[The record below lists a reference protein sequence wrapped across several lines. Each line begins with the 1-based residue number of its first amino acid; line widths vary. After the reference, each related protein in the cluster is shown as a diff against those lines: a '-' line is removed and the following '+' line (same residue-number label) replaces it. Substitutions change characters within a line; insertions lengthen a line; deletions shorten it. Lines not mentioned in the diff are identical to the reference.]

1 MTTPPPSTPISPTP
15 TSTPRAA
22 GRRLRRATDGRP
34 VAPVRIVHLG
44 LGNFFR
50 AHQCYYTEHAPDAGD
65 WGIAAFTG
73 MGVWP
78 ADVLAEQDNL
88 YVLMVNEPEQPRP
101 EVISSLSAVHP
112 SDDHESW
119 LRYLASPEVV
129 IVTSTV
135 TEAGYRRNASGG
147 LDLNDAEVAADIAA
161 LQSDPLA
168 SVSTAPGRFVAGLL
182 ARRAAGAGPLTFL
195 PCDNVPD
202 NGEMAHRVI
211 TDFARAVDPTL
222 AEWMAEH
229 TTFVT
234 TMVDR
239 ITPRATDADRA
250 DLVARTGIDD
260 PSLVVTEPYLEWVL
274 AGRFIAG
281 RPAWE
286 QAGATFVDDTTPFET
301 RKLWLLNGSHSLM
314 AYAASIRGHET
325 VAEAIADPV
334 VRDWVL
340 QWWDDAQSQLSL
352 PEEHITAYRAALL
365 DRYANPRIRHLLAQ
379 SAADGSQKVPI
390 RIVPALRAEVAAGRT
405 PTGALRAVA
414 AWVLHLRGEGA
425 PVTDGAVADLQ
436 QQVADD
442 LPSAVAAVLAW
453 LGLTDLHLDE
463 PVLALAHELSA
474 TP

>member
-1 MTTPPPSTPISPTP
+1 MCIRDS
-15 TSTPRAA
+15 
-22 GRRLRRATDGRP
+22 
-34 VAPVRIVHLG
+34 
-44 LGNFFR
+44 
-50 AHQCYYTEHAPDAGD
+50 
-65 WGIAAFTG
+65 
-73 MGVWP
+73 
-78 ADVLAEQDNL
+78 
-88 YVLMVNEPEQPRP
+88 
-101 EVISSLSAVHP
+101 
-112 SDDHESW
+112 
-119 LRYLASPEVV
+119 
-129 IVTSTV
+129 
-135 TEAGYRRNASGG
+135 
-147 LDLNDAEVAADIAA
+147 
-161 LQSDPLA
+161 
-168 SVSTAPGRFVAGLL
+168 
-182 ARRAAGAGPLTFL
+182 RAAGAGPLTFL

-211 TDFARAVDPTL
+211 TDFARAVDHRCDERRVLGHP
-222 AEWMAEH
+222 
-229 TTFVT
+229 VGQGR
-234 TMVDR
+234 VDR

-340 QWWDDAQSQLSL
+340 QWWDDAQRQLSL

-379 SAADGSQKVPI
+379 IAADGSQKVPI

-425 PVTDGAVADLQ
+425 PVTDGAAADLQ
-436 QQVADD
+436 QQGAAD
-442 LPSAVAAVLAW
+442 LPSAVAGGSRCCTPPAASPPFS
-453 LGLTDLHLDE
+453 T
-463 PVLALAHELSA
+463 SA
-474 TP
+474 RG

>member
-1 MTTPPPSTPISPTP
+1 MTTPPISPTP

-50 AHQCYYTEHAPDAGD
+50 AHQSYYTEHAPDAGD

-112 SDDHESW
+112 SDDHDSW

-161 LQSDPLA
+161 LQSDPLV

-379 SAADGSQKVPI
+379 IAADGSQKVPI

>member
-1 MTTPPPSTPISPTP
+1 MTTPPLSMRSVTRET
-15 TSTPRAA
+15 A
-22 GRRLRRATDGRP
+22 GRRLSRATDGRP
-34 VAPVRIVHLG
+34 GAPVRIVHLG

-101 EVISSLSAVHP
+101 EIISSLSAVHP

-147 LDLNDAEVAADIAA
+147 LDLNDVEVAADVVA
-161 LQSDPLA
+161 LQVDPRA
-168 SVSTAPGRFVAGLL
+168 RVSTAPGRFVAGLL
-182 ARRAAGAGPLTFL
+182 ARRAAGAGPLTFV

-202 NGEMAHRVI
+202 NGEMARRVI

-222 AEWMAEH
+222 ADWMDEH

-250 DLVARTGIDD
+250 DLVARTGVDD

-334 VRDWVL
+334 VREWVL
-340 QWWDDAQSQLSL
+340 QWWDDAQRQLSL
-352 PEEHITAYRAALL
+352 PAEHITAYRAALL

-379 SAADGSQKVPI
+379 IAADGSQKVPI
-390 RIVPALRAEVAAGRT
+390 RIVPALRAEVAAGRI

-436 QQVADD
+436 AQVAGDV
-442 LPSAVAAVLAW
+442 SAAVSAVLAW
-453 LGLTDLHLDE
+453 LGLADLNLDE
-463 PVLALAHELSA
+463 QVLALARELLA
-474 TP
+474 RG

>member
-1 MTTPPPSTPISPTP
+1 MSPSSRGRKSSPACRRCTRRTTTT
-15 TSTPRAA
+15 
-22 GRRLRRATDGRP
+22 
-34 VAPVRIVHLG
+34 
-44 LGNFFR
+44 
-50 AHQCYYTEHAPDAGD
+50 
-65 WGIAAFTG
+65 
-73 MGVWP
+73 
-78 ADVLAEQDNL
+78 
-88 YVLMVNEPEQPRP
+88 
-101 EVISSLSAVHP
+101 
-112 SDDHESW
+112 SW

-379 SAADGSQKVPI
+379 IAADGSQKVPI

>member
-1 MTTPPPSTPISPTP
+1 
-15 TSTPRAA
+15 
-22 GRRLRRATDGRP
+22 
-34 VAPVRIVHLG
+34 
-44 LGNFFR
+44 
-50 AHQCYYTEHAPDAGD
+50 
-65 WGIAAFTG
+65 
-73 MGVWP
+73 
-78 ADVLAEQDNL
+78 LAEQDNL

-147 LDLNDAEVAADIAA
+147 LDLDDAEVAADIAA
-161 LQSDPLA
+161 LQSDLLA

-222 AEWMAEH
+222 ADWMAEH

-340 QWWDDAQSQLSL
+340 QWWDDAQRQLSL

-379 SAADGSQKVPI
+379 IAADGSQKVPI

>member
-1 MTTPPPSTPISPTP
+1 
-15 TSTPRAA
+15 
-22 GRRLRRATDGRP
+22 
-34 VAPVRIVHLG
+34 VRIVHLG

-50 AHQCYYTEHAPDAGD
+50 AHQSYYTEHAPDAGD

-340 QWWDDAQSQLSL
+340 QWWDDAQRQLSL

-379 SAADGSQKVPI
+379 IAADGSQKVPI

>member
-1 MTTPPPSTPISPTP
+1 MTTPPISPTP

-50 AHQCYYTEHAPDAGD
+50 AHQSYYTEHAPDAGD

-112 SDDHESW
+112 SDDHDSW

-147 LDLNDAEVAADIAA
+147 LDLDDAEVAADIAA

-222 AEWMAEH
+222 ADWMAEH

-340 QWWDDAQSQLSL
+340 QWWDDAQRQLSL

-379 SAADGSQKVPI
+379 IAADGSQKVPI